1 MPFIT
6 ARKLA
11 ITVSGAAI
19 AASLGIAATADAV
32 PASPVS
38 AAGISSSPA
47 AAAVPAYNAVGVIR
61 PVDNPHWCLTW
72 AIDPQDG
79 SSSFWLPCIK
89 NFSEQKWFLFKAQN
103 VGQVAPYIAGNL
115 VLGQLGRSNRAAL
128 YDFVEHATRLN
139 SIVHYLNYQ
148 KGTAAYILSKK
159 NPEFLTAAA
168 HLRTTAKK
176 PYYATWQQAKHPDKA
191 TQEFLLPVW
200 HEVKS

>member
-6 ARKLA
+6 AKKFAAAVFSAVIAVSLA
-11 ITVSGAAI
+11 GVAAE
-19 AASLGIAATADAV
+19 AASPPAAH
-32 PASPVS
+32 
-38 AAGISSSPA
+38 SPA
-47 AAAVPAYNAVGVIR
+47 PAVAAVPAYNAVGVIR
-61 PVDNPHWCLTW
+61 PADNPHWCLTW